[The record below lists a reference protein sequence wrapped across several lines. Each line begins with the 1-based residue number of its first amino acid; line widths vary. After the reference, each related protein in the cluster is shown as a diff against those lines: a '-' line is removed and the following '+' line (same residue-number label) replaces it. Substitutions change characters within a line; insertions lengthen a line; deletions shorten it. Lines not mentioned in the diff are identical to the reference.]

1 MKLILGSASPRRLEI
16 LQQAHIVP
24 DKITPA
30 NIDETP
36 KAQELPLHYCK
47 RIALDKANAIS
58 INENEIVLTA
68 DTTVAVGR
76 RIMGKPHNSEEAI
89 KFLKLLS
96 GRRHKV
102 ITSIVVRNVQDI
114 RKKSVTTD
122 VKFKNLSTSDIDCYI
137 ASKEWEGKAGGYAI
151 QGLGAEF
158 IPWISGSYSGVVGL
172 PIAQTMILLKSLGWK
187 P

>member
-16 LQQAHIVP
+16 LQQANIVP
-24 DKITPA
+24 DKITVA
-30 NIDETP
+30 DIDEEP
-36 KAQELPLHYCK
+36 NARELPVYYCE
-47 RIALDKANAIS
+47 RIALEKANAIS
-58 INENEIVLTA
+58 ISENEIILTA

-102 ITSIVVRNVQDI
+102 ITAIVARNIHDV
-114 RKKSVTTD
+114 RKKSVITE
-122 VKFKNLSTSDIDCYI
+122 VKFKRLSVSDIDCYI

-151 QGLGAEF
+151 QGLGSEF

-187 P
+187 R

>member
-1 MKLILGSASPRRLEI
+1 MKLILGSASPRRLES
-16 LQQAHIVP
+16 LQQANIVP
-24 DKITPA
+24 DKITVA
-30 NIDETP
+30 DIDEEP
-36 KAQELPLHYCK
+36 NARELPVYYCE
-47 RIALDKANAIS
+47 RIALEKANAIS
-58 INENEIVLTA
+58 INKNEIILTA
-68 DTTVAVGR
+68 DTTVAIGR

-102 ITSIVVRNVQDI
+102 ITAIVARNIHDV
-114 RKKSVTTD
+114 RKKSVITE
-122 VKFKNLSTSDIDCYI
+122 VKFKRLSVSDIDCYI

-151 QGLGAEF
+151 QGLGSEF

-187 P
+187 R

>member
-36 KAQELPLHYCK
+36 KAQELPLHYCE
-47 RIALDKANAIS
+47 RIALEKANAIS
-58 INENEIVLTA
+58 INANEIVLTA

-89 KFLKLLS
+89 KFL
-96 GRRHKV
+96 
-102 ITSIVVRNVQDI
+102 
-114 RKKSVTTD
+114 
-122 VKFKNLSTSDIDCYI
+122 
-137 ASKEWEGKAGGYAI
+137 
-151 QGLGAEF
+151 
-158 IPWISGSYSGVVGL
+158 
-172 PIAQTMILLKSLGWK
+172 
-187 P
+187 